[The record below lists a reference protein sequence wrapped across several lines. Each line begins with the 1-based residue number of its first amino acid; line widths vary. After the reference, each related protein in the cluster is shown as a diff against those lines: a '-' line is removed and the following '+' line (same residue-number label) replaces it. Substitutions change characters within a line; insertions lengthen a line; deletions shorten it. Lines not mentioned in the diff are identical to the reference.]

1 MGEVLRGG
9 QNEATRSLRDK
20 ITDKEQ
26 RTKQSQ
32 TQRTRTNNNNMN
44 KEQNEE
50 QRKQVQETKP
60 KTEDKT
66 NHEEHRTIIKNNVES
81 KQQAQEE

>member
-1 MGEVLRGG
+1 
-9 QNEATRSLRDK
+9 
-20 ITDKEQ
+20 
-26 RTKQSQ
+26 
-32 TQRTRTNNNNMN
+32 MN

-81 KQQAQEE
+81 KKQAQEE